1 MMVGSAQMSSQRLQS
16 PPADE
21 PAIVIERVSLAFDDN
36 EVLRDIS
43 FSVGAGRMKILLG
56 ASGSGKSVVLKL
68 ILGLLKP
75 DSGTIQVRGE
85 RIDNMTEQQMLQMR
99 GDIGMLF
106 QESALF
112 DSLTVAENVGY
123 RLYEELNMP
132 VDEARRRIEEVLGF
146 VGLAEYMDRM
156 PSELSGG
163 QRRRVAIARA
173 FAAKPRHLLIDD
185 PTSGLDPITAKTVD
199 REIIKL
205 RDLEHVTSIVVT
217 HQLPDAFYVATHEAQ
232 RRNGDLAIVEVDAQ
246 KADEAEF
253 IVLAEGRIHFEGD
266 LAALRSSADPYLK
279 KFLS

>member
-1 MMVGSAQMSSQRLQS
+1 LIGSRFFLEKAHPQS
-16 PPADE
+16 VPDE
-21 PAIVIERVSLAFDDN
+21 PALSFEGVSLAFDEN
-36 EVLRDIS
+36 VVLRDVS
-43 FSVGAGRMKILLG
+43 LSVGVGRMTVLLG
-56 ASGSGKSVVLKL
+56 ASGSGKSVLLNL

-75 DSGTIQVRGE
+75 DAGVIRLRGQ
-85 RIDNMTEQQMLQMR
+85 RIDNISEQEMLKVR

-112 DSLTVAENVGY
+112 DSLTVADNVGY
-123 RLYEELNMP
+123 RLYEETDMP
-132 VDEARRRIEEVLGF
+132 ADDVRRRVEEVLGF
-146 VGLAEYMDRM
+146 VGLAEYVDRM

-217 HQLPDAFYVATHEAQ
+217 HQLPDAFYLATHEAVT
-232 RRNGDLAIVEVDAQ
+232 NDGSPAIVPLAQ
-246 KADEAEF
+246 DKSDEAEF
-253 IVLAEGRIHFEGD
+253 IMLAEGRIHFEGT
-266 LAALRSSADPYLK
+266 LAALRASTDPYVK
-279 KFLS
+279 KFLT